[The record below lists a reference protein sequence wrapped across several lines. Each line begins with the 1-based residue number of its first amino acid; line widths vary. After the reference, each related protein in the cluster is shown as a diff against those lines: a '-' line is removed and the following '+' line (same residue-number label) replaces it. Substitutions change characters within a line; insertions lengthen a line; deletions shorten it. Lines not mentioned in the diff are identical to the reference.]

1 MDIPEYTD
9 EEYWNNVIRQYIAGN
24 PEFTCRF
31 DIELHMWGYFKFC
44 LKKQNPFLFHHVLIP
59 LLEAILSEHT
69 CVLKSGTEIYRARN
83 DSNHSLWTEWND
95 YCRIE
100 YTQKTLKNLEKRDVD
115 GKVIQE
121 VQEEYDALLN
131 EPRTQKVKERIESG
145 FQGFDAKGSSA
156 PPWNKAV
163 AGRCNPKGV
172 AYLYAALESQ
182 TAVAEIRPH
191 IKDTISIALLKPVRD
206 LKLVNFDYDPDAV
219 VDGKDF
225 LFNNI
230 QKDFS
235 VRDIDRD
242 DDYLVTQYI
251 TALIE
256 NLGYDGICF
265 RSSLVKDGTNYVVFD
280 PDTCQVVSSE
290 LCFLS
295 EVKYV
300 FGKCK

>member
-9 EEYWNNVIRQYIAGN
+9 EEYWNNVIRQYIAGD

-31 DIELHMWGYFKFC
+31 DIELHMWRYFKFC
-44 LKKQNPFLFHHVLIP
+44 LKKQNPFFFHHALIP
-59 LLEAILSEHT
+59 LLEAIFSEHT

-83 DSNHSLWTEWND
+83 DKDRCLWTEWRD
-95 YCRIE
+95 YCDIE
-100 YTQKTLKNLEKRDVD
+100 YIQECLKDLEERNGDR
-115 GKVIQE
+115 KVIQE
-121 VQEEYDALLN
+121 KQKTYDAFLN
-131 EPRTQKVKERIESG
+131 EPRAKKIKERIESG

-156 PPWNKAV
+156 PPWEKAV

-172 AYLYAALESQ
+172 SYLYTALESQ

-191 IKDTISIALLKPVRD
+191 IKDTISIALLKPIRD
-206 LKLVNFDYDPDAV
+206 LKLVDFDYDLDTD

-225 LFNNI
+225 LFNVI
-230 QKDFS
+230 RKDFS

-256 NLGYDGICF
+256 NLGCDGICF